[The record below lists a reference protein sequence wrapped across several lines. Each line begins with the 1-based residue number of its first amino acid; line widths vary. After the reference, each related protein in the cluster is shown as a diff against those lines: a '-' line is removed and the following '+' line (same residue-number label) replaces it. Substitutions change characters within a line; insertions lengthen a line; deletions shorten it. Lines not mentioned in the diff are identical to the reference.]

1 MMRYS
6 IELIDAKQSTAD
18 ALETSSIKSNSKKQ
32 QSQPMISLAVEF
44 LIKLQKPQEIYH
56 RLVQGKLKVKQK
68 IYRSAK
74 IRYISPGKRQKIIDD
89 LIVI

>member
-6 IELIDAKQSTAD
+6 IELRDAKQSTAD

-44 LIKLQKPQEIYH
+44 LIKLQKPQEIYY
-56 RLVQGKLKVKQK
+56 RLVQGKLKVKRK

>member
-6 IELIDAKQSTAD
+6 IELRNAKQSTAD
-18 ALETSSIKSNSKKQ
+18 ALEPSSRKSNSKKQ
-32 QSQPMISLAVEF
+32 QSQLMISLAVKF

-68 IYRSAK
+68 IYSSTK
-74 IRYISPGKRQKIIDD
+74 IRYTSPGKRQKIIDD
-89 LIVI
+89 LRVI